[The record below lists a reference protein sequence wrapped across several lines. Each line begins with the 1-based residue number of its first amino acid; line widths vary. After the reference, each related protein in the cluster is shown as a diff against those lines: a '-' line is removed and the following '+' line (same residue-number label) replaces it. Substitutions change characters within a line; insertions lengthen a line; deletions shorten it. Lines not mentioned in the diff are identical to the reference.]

1 MGPLKVHPSCSR
13 KRHPEQSAHDHIQV
27 PFEYL
32 QGGDCTASACT
43 NRLHIQE
50 ALPDIQTISCVPLC
64 IYCLSSW
71 NTEPLKRAWLHPL
84 CTFSSATYRHWWD
97 HPLRLFFVMLSNPS
111 SLPFLR
117 REMLL
122 SQSFTWPFIGLFP
135 ICPHL
140 LYWEAQK
147 WTLKKMDIRNAKF
160 KLCAQW

>member
-1 MGPLKVHPSCSR
+1 MAEIGWDLWRSTPPAQRDTQSRVHRTISSLLKISKEVAAQPLWV
-13 KRHPEQSAHDHIQV
+13 
-27 PFEYL
+27 
-32 QGGDCTASACT
+32 ACT
-43 NRLHIQE
+43 NHLHIQE

-71 NTEPLKRAWLHPL
+71 NKEPLKRAWLHPL

-147 WTLKKMDIRNAKF
+147 WTLKK
-160 KLCAQW
+160 WT